1 MSTLVPIKPAT
12 TSFNDQS
19 HTNPSSKDLLTLF
32 ESSLLI
38 NPPYILTVSL
48 DILLDPTY
56 NQRKSLPRSQNSFI
70 LFRRD
75 FEGRLRAESPNKSY
89 TIHEI
94 SRIAGKEWK
103 TQPDLVKLY
112 FAVLAKLAQ
121 ERHRFAFPG
130 YTYKPRRT
138 KQKKRTGEF
147 LFKNTYKD
155 TFASRQNNRVNAAR
169 GTISDTN
176 TYTNTY
182 STIQH
187 VYRANGSHVNTMA
200 NESNAN
206 TNNDICP
213 ESLSQEDNSY
223 ATASICHD
231 ASSPENITSIDSSL
245 LYPLDQTNQ
254 YSTYDPFTFPIPN
267 LFPSNNMLE
276 TMGVSDHTYDIDFFN
291 FNMPMAEN
299 SGEMWPAE
307 WYDVGGYGHNV

>member
-19 HTNPSSKDLLTLF
+19 HTNSSSTKDLLTLF
-32 ESSLLI
+32 EFSLLI

-94 SRIAGKEWK
+94 SKIAGKEWK

-155 TFASRQNNRVNAAR
+155 TFASRQNNRVHAAR

-187 VYRANGSHVNTMA
+187 VDVLYRE
-200 NESNAN
+200 NESNAVCEN
-206 TNNDICP
+206 TNNDTCP

-223 ATASICHD
+223 D
-231 ASSPENITSIDSSL
+231 ASSIQLPSPENSCNDITSTDSSL

-267 LFPSNNMLE
+267 LFSSNDMLE
-276 TMGVSDHTYDIDFFN
+276 TIDFFN